1 MAAAKEVAKMVI
13 KEDQSWLVKNLD
25 TGEVRYVTD
34 HEQFERP
41 MDPKRLPKDRK
52 PWQQWWHEQRC
63 QDQKLLSASQLG
75 DAAGC
80 MALLR
85 AAPPAR
91 ANAIDGPTGRS
102 ALHLASANGSAEIVQ
117 VLLQAHATPE
127 HRSFQGLTPLHVS
140 AFQSN
145 LQVTKVLLAH
155 RADANVPSQD
165 GHLPLHLASKPEM
178 LLELESLTWSDGYQ
192 RTADATGT
200 LRRNGRFDAVQ
211 RLLTRRSVEGEAPE
225 AERPSRRSLESVGST
240 GSRTSSSSCF
250 TRLRDSEREPVNPKS
265 FEFLVRLGRG
275 AFGEVF
281 QVRHKVTG
289 KNYAMKVLHKERIM
303 SSNLLRYAMTERN
316 ILSYIQHPYIVSLQY
331 AFQTQ
336 KHLVLVMQFCPGGNL
351 QQLIQRYRGG
361 RDRFPPPLAQ
371 LYLGEVLLA
380 LKHLHAR
387 KIIYRDL
394 KPDNVVLDTQG
405 HALLTDFGLSKD
417 GVQRHLGTRTHCGS
431 VAYIA
436 PEVLL
441 RQKYNH
447 TVDIYNLGVLLYNM
461 LIGLPPFFHHEKEIL
476 QRNIM
481 YAPLDLPRAVSFAAR
496 SFIHGTM
503 VREPRNRLGASSTDE
518 LQRHDYFADM
528 DFELLQQRKVPL
540 PEQLPDGEPKMPSKP
555 GSTPKLPR
563 SCSGVAGW
571 DFEAPKAT
579 ETCMPRRPRSWRLR
593 VCGLRW

>member
-1 MAAAKEVAKMVI
+1 
-13 KEDQSWLVKNLD
+13 
-25 TGEVRYVTD
+25 
-34 HEQFERP
+34 
-41 MDPKRLPKDRK
+41 
-52 PWQQWWHEQRC
+52 
-63 QDQKLLSASQLG
+63 
-75 DAAGC
+75 
-80 MALLR
+80 
-85 AAPPAR
+85 
-91 ANAIDGPTGRS
+91 
-102 ALHLASANGSAEIVQ
+102 
-117 VLLQAHATPE
+117 
-127 HRSFQGLTPLHVS
+127 
-140 AFQSN
+140 
-145 LQVTKVLLAH
+145 
-155 RADANVPSQD
+155 
-165 GHLPLHLASKPEM
+165 M

-281 QVRHKVTG
+281 QVRHK
-289 KNYAMKVLHKERIM
+289 
-303 SSNLLRYAMTERN
+303 
-316 ILSYIQHPYIVSLQY
+316 VSLQY

-528 DFELLQQRKVPL
+528 DFESWK
-540 PEQLPDGEPKMPSKP
+540 
-555 GSTPKLPR
+555 
-563 SCSGVAGW
+563 
-571 DFEAPKAT
+571 
-579 ETCMPRRPRSWRLR
+579 RP
-593 VCGLRW
+593 